1 MNEQLAKHV
10 VLGMAGH
17 IDHGKTALVKALTG
31 TDTDR
36 LKEEKERGMTTDLG
50 FAFLGSDITIIDVP
64 GHEKFVK
71 TMVAGVNTIDMA
83 LLVVAADDGVMPQTE
98 EHLEILNLLKVSTG
112 LVAVTKVDI
121 VEPDWLDMVIDDV
134 KRLLK
139 GTVLEGAPVIPV
151 SPVKNIGIDT
161 LKDEIQHIA
170 QKVKARLDKGIFR
183 LPIDRVF
190 TIKGF
195 GTVVA
200 GTVLSG
206 RISPGDTVE
215 LLPKGVELR
224 VRGVQVHDKSVDRG
238 DIGYRTAIN
247 LGRIEKESIERG
259 DLLAEPGFYKPSQMV
274 DAQFTL
280 LKSWSK
286 ELENRTRVRVH
297 IGTSEVI
304 ARIYLLD
311 KERYTPGDEGFV
323 QFHFEKPVVADM
335 GDRYVIR
342 SYSPLYTMGG
352 GVILDVH
359 PIKHRRFQ
367 TDVIKKLERL
377 FQGDPNQ
384 VVMEAF
390 NTTRF
395 VPKTRDELAKSMGIT
410 MEELSKRLDELQRE
424 NKITQTG
431 KKRLMSSENYDILQK
446 KIVSLLE
453 TFHEENPLQ
462 ICMSAAKLRLLIK
475 QTVDQSLY
483 DEVLGKLRKEGL
495 INLEGDQVCLAGRTV
510 ELSPKLKEYK
520 KRIDRQFLDNLY
532 DTPKFEDIISE
543 MGEGVRKLL
552 TYMVDAGELV
562 QVEKGV
568 YFHKAA
574 IEEGKKRV
582 IALLT
587 EGAGKAAIADMRKA
601 FGGAPRKKLVA
612 LLEYFDRIKLT
623 VRDGTVRTLKN

>member
-1 MNEQLAKHV
+1 MAEQLAKHV

-31 TDTDR
+31 RDTDR

-50 FAFLGSDITIIDVP
+50 FAFLGKDITIIDVP

-83 LLVVAADDGVMPQTE
+83 LLVVAADDGVMLQTR
-98 EHLEILNLLKVSTG
+98 EHLEVLNLLNVSTG
-112 LVAVTKVDI
+112 LIAVNKVDL
-121 VEPDWLDMVIDDV
+121 VEPDWVDMVVDDV
-134 KRLLK
+134 KKLIK
-139 GTVLEGAPVIPV
+139 GTFLDGAPVIPV

-161 LKDEIQHIA
+161 LSDEILRIA
-170 QKVKARLDKGIFR
+170 QEVKARQDKGIFR

-206 RISPGDTVE
+206 RVSPGDTVE

-224 VRGVQVHDKSVDRG
+224 VRGVQVHDKSVDSG

-247 LGRIEKESIERG
+247 LGRIEKESVERG
-259 DLLAEPGFYKPSQMV
+259 DLLAEPGFYKPTQMI

-280 LKSWSK
+280 LKSWSR
-286 ELENRTRVRVH
+286 ELENRTRIRVH
-297 IGTSEVI
+297 VGTSEVI

-311 KERYTPGDEGFV
+311 KERYAPGDEGFV

-335 GDRYVIR
+335 GDRYVVR

-359 PIKHRRFQ
+359 PFKHKRFQ
-367 TDVIKKLERL
+367 QDVIEKLERL
-377 FQGDPNQ
+377 YKGDPNQ
-384 VVMEAF
+384 VVMETF
-390 NTTRF
+390 DITRF
-395 VPKTRDELAKSMGIT
+395 VPKTRDELGKSLGIT
-410 MEELSKRLDELQRE
+410 MDELSKRLEELQTDNRI
-424 NKITQTG
+424 KQVG
-431 KKRLMSSENYDILQK
+431 KKRLMSMENYEILQK

-453 TFHEENPLQ
+453 TFHKENPLQ
-462 ICMSAAKLRLLIK
+462 ISIPAAKLRLLIK

-483 DEVLGKLRKEGL
+483 DKVLGKLKEEGA
-495 INLEGDQVCLAGRTV
+495 IELEGDQVSLAGRTV

-520 KRIDRQFLDNLY
+520 KRVDKQFLDNLF
-532 DTPKFEDIISE
+532 DPPKFEDIIDE
-543 MGEGVRKLL
+543 MGEGVKKML
-552 TYMVDAGELV
+552 TYLVDAGDLV
-562 QVEKGV
+562 QVEKGI
-568 YFHKAA
+568 YFHKTA
-574 IEEGKKRV
+574 IKEGKKKIV
-582 IALLT
+582 SLLT
-587 EGAGKAAIADMRKA
+587 GGTGEAAIADMRKA
-601 FGGAPRKKLVA
+601 FEGAPRKKLVA

-623 VRDGTVRTLKN
+623 VRDGTVRKLY